1 MPAENVGQ
9 FDVDDAQVNLSRII
23 ERVELP
29 VEIDPATSPA
39 GSAERGREDFESTA
53 RYPAPRPGGRDRGG
67 RRPAAITWSDEGRCR
82 ACPHR

>member
-29 VEIDPATSPA
+29 VEIDPAHLT
-39 GSAERGREDFESTA
+39 
-53 RYPAPRPGGRDRGG
+53 
-67 RRPAAITWSDEGRCR
+67 RRIG
-82 ACPHR
+82 